1 MPYTCAAL
9 HWRNV
14 AAILVIARKA
24 EAHRHNCDTARIIEL
39 VPRHAHPIAQTGTGW
54 IIERD
59 ARRIGEITRRLPDN
73 ENTRRRRDLKDRV
86 GRTLHVCFA

>member
-1 MPYTCAAL
+1 MPYTCATF
-9 HWRNV
+9 HWWNV
-14 AAILVIARKA
+14 AARFIIARKA

-39 VPRHAHPIAQTGTGW
+39 VPRHAHPIAQTVTGW

-59 ARRIGEITRRLPDN
+59 ARRIGEITGGLPGN
-73 ENTRRRRDLKDRV
+73 KNTRRRRDLKDRV